1 MQKTRKLTTETQPT
15 SHTNFTRSSRR
26 YPVPLPEMV
35 SVDVLG
41 AMLDEDIVVRHRVLE
56 EDRAKVIEARGD
68 TRPWEEEVAYV
79 RREQQM
85 RRVRRDTH
93 SEWVRKGTEE
103 FDRLEASL
111 PAGDFDNSAF
121 VYAESG
127 GRPRWS

>member
-1 MQKTRKLTTETQPT
+1 
-15 SHTNFTRSSRR
+15 
-26 YPVPLPEMV
+26 MV

-41 AMLDEDIVVRHRVLE
+41 AMLDEDIVVRLRVLE

-85 RRVRRDTH
+85 RRVRRDSH
-93 SEWVRKGTEE
+93 SDYVRKATEE

-121 VYAESG
+121 VYAETG
-127 GRPRWS
+127 GHPRWS